1 MKVSFVNRAGRAAA
15 PARFRGFLGRLA
27 AFLDPPDGDLAILF
41 CMDAEIVRL
50 NREWRGKNRATDVLS
65 FPGGGATSENRVHIG
80 DIAISVETAVRQAR
94 RGGRTPAR
102 EIETLLAHGLLHLL
116 GYDHEIDDG
125 TMMRL
130 QARALRAARDR
141 GARGGGGRRPP
152 TRGKPGSSA
161 DRMTRGRESRTTR

>member
-1 MKVSFVNRAGRAAA
+1 VKVSFVNRAGRAAA
-15 PARFRGFLGRLA
+15 PSRFRGFLGRLA

-125 TMMRL
+125 TMR
-130 QARALRAARDR
+130 
-141 GARGGGGRRPP
+141 
-152 TRGKPGSSA
+152 
-161 DRMTRGRESRTTR
+161 RGRERGWGTKAPDPGEDRVERGPHDARSREPDDAVRGRG